1 MNSPLALLGLAKRAG
16 KLAAGITNCLNAIR
30 NKQAKLIIIAK
41 DAGVSKKKIIRDCL
55 AERINYVEYGTKE
68 EFKRMLGSPSCFWA
82 ILSRELSQG
91 FLAQIQKK
99 SYDGNIDTQ
108 NSGGD

>member
-16 KLAAGITNCLNAIR
+16 KLASGMTNCLHAIR

-41 DAGVSKKKIIRDCL
+41 DAGVNKKKIIRVCL
-55 AERINYVEYGTKE
+55 AERIKYVEYGTKDE
-68 EFKRMLGSPSCFWA
+68 YRRILGCPSCFWA

-91 FLAQIQKK
+91 FLAQIQRRE
-99 SYDGNIDTQ
+99 D
-108 NSGGD
+108 